1 MSFIDELEQI
11 TNAYSQVEE
20 AGTITQ
26 QETSTDTQIENP
38 EAPGNWFSTAAES
51 QDYQAL
57 NQEIEADRNTS
68 KIYIA
73 VGSGASAIGFNSW
86 LGNAVLETTYNPTGY
101 MIFSGVVAISVISA
115 GLNGSRI
122 NGKTFYSSP
131 WLLSSVGA
139 GIGVIGG
146 AYGVSRPYFEDRK
159 IASKAQE
166 IITSQIREIEVK
178 PQQPNNFDLL
188 GVGLNIAAVIGIV
201 WFIKKA
207 FEK

>member
-11 TNAYSQVEE
+11 TNAYSQSEE
-20 AGTITQ
+20 SAITQ

-38 EAPGNWFSTAAES
+38 ETTGNWFTTAAES

-68 KIYIA
+68 KIYIT

-101 MIFSGVVAISVISA
+101 MIFSGVMAVAIVSA
-115 GLNGSRI
+115 GLNGSRV

-131 WLLSSVGA
+131 WLLSSVGS
-139 GIGVIGG
+139 GVGVIGG
-146 AYGVSRPYFEDRK
+146 AYAVARPYFEDRK
-159 IASKAQE
+159 IATEAKE

-201 WFIKKA
+201 WLIKKA
-207 FEK
+207 LDK

>member
-11 TNAYSQVEE
+11 TNAYSQAEE
-20 AGTITQ
+20 SAITQ
-26 QETSTDTQIENP
+26 QETLTDTQIQNP
-38 EAPGNWFSTAAES
+38 ETPGNWFTTAAES

-57 NQEIEADRNTS
+57 NQEIESDRSTS
-68 KIYIA
+68 KVYIA
-73 VGSGASAIGFNSW
+73 VGSGVSAIGFNSC

-101 MIFSGVVAISVISA
+101 MIFSGVVAVAIISA
-115 GLNGSRI
+115 GLNGSRV

-131 WLLSSVGA
+131 WLLSSIGA
-139 GIGVIGG
+139 GVGVIGG
-146 AYGVSRPYFEDRK
+146 AYSVSRPYFQDRDV
-159 IASKAQE
+159 ASKAQE

-201 WFIKKA
+201 WLIKKA
-207 FEK
+207 LDK

>member
-1 MSFIDELEQI
+1 MSFIDELEKI
-11 TNAYSQVEE
+11 TSAYSQSEE
-20 AGTITQ
+20 SAITQ

-38 EAPGNWFSTAAES
+38 ETPGNWFTTAAES

-57 NQEIEADRNTS
+57 NQEIESDRNTS
-68 KIYIA
+68 KVYIA
-73 VGSGASAIGFNSW
+73 VGSGASAIGFNSC

-101 MIFSGVVAISVISA
+101 MFFSGVVAVAIISA
-115 GLNGSRI
+115 GLSGSRV

-139 GIGVIGG
+139 SVGVVSG
-146 AYGVSRPYFEDRK
+146 AYGVSRPYFQDRDV
-159 IASKAQE
+159 ASKAQE
-166 IITSQIREIEVK
+166 KIASQIREVEVK

-201 WFIKKA
+201 WLLKKA
-207 FEK
+207 LDK